1 MNMQQLKY
9 DQNALGIVTMLYV
22 QNQEP
27 TKNSVQKITF
37 CQDRPAPNTEKQR
50 QETEKQ
56 WLFCNKYENNV
67 RVHKN

>member
-1 MNMQQLKY
+1 MYRIRNQLK
-9 DQNALGIVTMLYV
+9 NR
-22 QNQEP
+22 
-27 TKNSVQKITF
+27 VQKVTF

-56 WLFCNKYENNV
+56 WLYCNKYEKNV